1 LLSLVG
7 LKKHYP
13 VQTGLFSESN
23 AIVKAVD
30 GVDLEIREK
39 ETFGL
44 VGESGCGKSTLG
56 RVILNLEPPTTGEV
70 RFQGKLISGLGQRA
84 MRPFRSKM
92 QMIFQDPYSSLNP
105 RKKIR
110 QIIEEPLIVHKWGS
124 KAERLARVKEMM
136 DVVGLRPEMID
147 RFPHEFSGGQRQR
160 VGVARALALRPT
172 FIVCDEPVSALDVSI
187 QAQVINLMIDLQE
200 QFQLTYMLISHDLSV
215 VQFISTRIGV
225 MYLGKLVE
233 IAPSEEL
240 YSKPLHPYTR
250 SLLSAAP
257 VADPDVPLPEAILEG
272 DVPSPISPPPGCHFH
287 PRCSQ
292 ASPICREQAPALREV
307 SPSHY
312 VACHNL
318 R

>member
-1 LLSLVG
+1 LLRVVG

-13 VQTGLFSESN
+13 VQKGFLSRTN
-23 AIVKAVD
+23 AVIKAVD

-44 VGESGCGKSTLG
+44 VGESGCGKSTLA
-56 RVILNLEPPTTGEV
+56 RLILNLEPPTEGEV
-70 RFQGKLISGLGQRA
+70 RFREKRISGLGERV
-84 MRPFRSKM
+84 MKPFRRQM

-105 RKKIR
+105 RKRIR
-110 QIIEEPLIVHKWGS
+110 QIIEEPLIVHGWGDR
-124 KAERLARVKEMM
+124 AGRLARVQEMM

-160 VGVARALALRPT
+160 VGIARALALRPT
-172 FIVCDEPVSALDVSI
+172 FLVCDEPVSALDVSI

-200 QFQLTYMLISHDLSV
+200 QFQLTYLLISHDLSV

-233 IAPSEEL
+233 VAPGKEL
-240 YSKPLHPYTR
+240 YRKPQHPYSR

-257 VADPDVPLPEAILEG
+257 VPNPDVPLSEAILEG

-287 PRCSQ
+287 PRCPQ
-292 ASPICREQAPALREV
+292 VRPCCQEEAPILREV
-307 SPSHY
+307 GPSHY
-312 VACHNL
+312 VACHE
-318 R
+318 